1 MLVVSRKAKQ
11 SIMIGSDIEIVIL
24 EAKDGQVKVGIN
36 APKGI
41 SVLRKELL
49 DEVKDQNNQALKVNE
64 SVVKDILSSK

>member
-49 DEVKDQNNQALKVNE
+49 QSGIE
-64 SVVKDILSSK
+64 SE